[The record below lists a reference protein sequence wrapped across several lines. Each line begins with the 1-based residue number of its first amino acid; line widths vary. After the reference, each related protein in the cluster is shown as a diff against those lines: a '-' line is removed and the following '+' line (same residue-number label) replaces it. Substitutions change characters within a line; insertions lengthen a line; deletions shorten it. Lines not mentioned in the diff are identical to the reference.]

1 MPTYKALILNK
12 EISVNYEENE
22 KEKLIEAVKSINS
35 KLESY
40 NVQNGKISDNKLLS
54 FLAIKLQAELLELE
68 QNKLN
73 HNIVEKNFENVNKK
87 NISLNDK
94 IYELTEKNVLL
105 KKENELI
112 NQELVSIKSQI
123 DLIITLV
130 KNTYDEW
137 FKQWKKKS

>member
-73 HNIVEKNFENVNKK
+73 LNIVEKNFENANKK

-94 IYELTEKNVLL
+94 IYELTEKNILL

-130 KNTYDEW
+130 KNTYDE
-137 FKQWKKKS
+137 

>member
-73 HNIVEKNFENVNKK
+73 HNIVEKNFENANKK

-94 IYELTEKNVLL
+94 IYELTEKNILL

-123 DLIITLV
+123 DLIIKLV
-130 KNTYDEW
+130 KDTYDEW
-137 FKQWKKKS
+137 FKQWKKNS

>member
-40 NVQNGKISDNKLLS
+40 NVQKGKISDNKLLS

-94 IYELTEKNVLL
+94 IYELTEKNELL

-123 DLIITLV
+123 DLIIKLV
-130 KNTYDEW
+130 KDTYDE
-137 FKQWKKKS
+137 

>member
-73 HNIVEKNFENVNKK
+73 HNIVEKNFENANKK

-94 IYELTEKNVLL
+94 IYELTEKNELL

-130 KNTYDEW
+130 KNTYDE
-137 FKQWKKKS
+137 

>member
-73 HNIVEKNFENVNKK
+73 HNIVEKNFENANKK

-94 IYELTEKNVLL
+94 IYELTEKNILL

-137 FKQWKKKS
+137 FKQWKKNS

>member
-35 KLESY
+35 KLQSY

-94 IYELTEKNVLL
+94 IYELTEKNELL

-130 KNTYDEW
+130 KNTYDE
-137 FKQWKKKS
+137 

>member
-73 HNIVEKNFENVNKK
+73 HNIVEKNFENANKK

-94 IYELTEKNVLL
+94 IYELTEKNILL

-112 NQELVSIKSQI
+112 NQELVSIKSEI
-123 DLIITLV
+123 DLIITLI
-130 KNTYDEW
+130 KNTYDE
-137 FKQWKKKS
+137 